1 MNRQSKAGRPYVY
14 MSQIATQN
22 DKLMDAIAAFDEII
36 NEMPR
41 SEAAF
46 QLAKAGLDAR
56 CRTERDINDD
66 MAFIY
71 LANKALGYDHDPR
84 REIFELLPKVT
95 LDDLE
100 AFQKENVKG
109 RVFKTSSDIDTTARK
124 RLQIKPRAARQSRRA
139 ARNFLCLVM
148 QHSPIKM

>member
-1 MNRQSKAGRPYVY
+1 MLSFEEMP
-14 MSQIATQN
+14 
-22 DKLMDAIAAFDEII
+22 MDAIAAFDEII

-66 MAFIY
+66 MAFSY

-109 RVFKTSSDIDTTARK
+109 RVFNIGILGDVDELPIDELRKLGKVVMLTTEDI
-124 RLQIKPRAARQSRRA
+124 
-139 ARNFLCLVM
+139 FGY
-148 QHSPIKM
+148 

>member
-1 MNRQSKAGRPYVY
+1 

-66 MAFIY
+66 MAFSY
-71 LANKALGYDHDPR
+71 LANKARGYDHDPR

-109 RVFKTSSDIDTTARK
+109 RVFNIGILGDVDELPIDELRKLGKVVMLTTEDI
-124 RLQIKPRAARQSRRA
+124 
-139 ARNFLCLVM
+139 FGY
-148 QHSPIKM
+148 

>member
-1 MNRQSKAGRPYVY
+1 M
-14 MSQIATQN
+14 
-22 DKLMDAIAAFDEII
+22 MDAIAAFDEII

-66 MAFIY
+66 MAFSY

-109 RVFKTSSDIDTTARK
+109 RVFNIGILGDVDELPIDELRKLGKVVMLTTEDI
-124 RLQIKPRAARQSRRA
+124 
-139 ARNFLCLVM
+139 FGY
-148 QHSPIKM
+148 